1 MKLVKRNHSIPTFF
15 DDFFVKDFFE
25 TPTYS
30 KHTVPAVNIHE
41 NENDFEVEVAAPGL
55 KKEDFNVKL
64 EKNYLIISAENK
76 EEKEERKGKT
86 TSREFSYKSFRRAF
100 TVESEKIDA
109 DNIKA
114 IYENGILQLV
124 LPKRTVVEASKT
136 ITIQ

>member
-100 TVESEKIDA
+100 TVDSEKIDA

>member
-1 MKLVKRNHSIPTFF
+1 MKLIKRNHSIPSFF
-15 DDFFVKDFFE
+15 DDFFVRDFFDA
-25 TPTYS
+25 PTYNQ
-30 KHTVPAVNIHE
+30 HTVPAVNIHE
-41 NENDFEVEVAAPGL
+41 NENDYEVEVAAPGL
-55 KKEDFNVKL
+55 KKESFNVKL

-100 TVESEKIDA
+100 TVDSEKIDA
-109 DNIKA
+109 ENIKA
-114 IYENGILQLV
+114 TYENGILQLV